1 MAAFFAVILLLTDV
15 SVVVSPNF
23 KCIILKTNLK
33 KVKKPFK
40 LSALY
45 CKILHKELEVLNNV
59 FVEFI

>member
-15 SVVVSPNF
+15 SVVASPNS
-23 KCIILKTNLK
+23 KCILLKTDLE

-59 FVEFI
+59 FVKFI

>member
-1 MAAFFAVILLLTDV
+1 MAAFFAVITDV

-59 FVEFI
+59 FVKFI